1 MPRISFVG
9 SGNMASA
16 IVNGIIAKQV
26 APVADLACLGGND
39 PTGPAL
45 AQRTGIRLASDVVDL
60 CNGAD
65 TVVIAFK
72 PQNLADADPRLAEAT
87 RGKLVI
93 SIIAG
98 KKLASLSQKFPHA
111 RALVR
116 AMPNTPGAI
125 GAGITGWC
133 SLAPLSAADRDTVMA
148 VLGALGVVH
157 SFPEEMIDSVTALGG
172 SGPGFVF
179 EFAAAL
185 REAGLAAGFSREL
198 AAEFATEVLLGSA
211 KLLKQSGEDADTLR
225 DRVTSPKGTTYA
237 GLQVMANA
245 KLRDIMRD
253 TILAARDRSRE
264 LAQGS

>member
-1 MPRISFVG
+1 MPRISFLG

-16 IVNGIIAKQV
+16 IVVGVLNQKV
-26 APVADLACLGGND
+26 AATADLACLGGND
-39 PTGPAL
+39 PTGAAL
-45 AQRTGIRLASDVVDL
+45 SARTGIRLAHDVVDL
-60 CNGAD
+60 CTDAD
-65 TVVIAFK
+65 AVVVAFK

-93 SIIAG
+93 SILAG
-98 KKLASLSQKFPHA
+98 KKLATLAKAFPHA

-116 AMPNTPGAI
+116 AMPNLPGSI
-125 GAGITGWC
+125 GAGIVGWS
-133 SLAPLSAADRDTVMA
+133 SLAPLSEADRTIA
-148 VLGALGVVH
+148 LGVLGALGAVH
-157 SFPEEMIDSVTALGG
+157 SFPEEMLDSVTALGG

-185 REAGLAAGFSREL
+185 REAGVAAGFTREL

-211 KLLKQSGEDADTLR
+211 KLLKQSGEDADVLR
-225 DRVTSPKGTTYA
+225 DRVTSPNGTTYA
-237 GLQVMANA
+237 GLQAMKSANF
-245 KLRDIMRD
+245 RDTIRA

>member
-1 MPRISFVG
+1 MPRISFLG

-16 IVNGIIAKQV
+16 IVVGVLNQKV
-26 APVADLACLGGND
+26 AAVADLACLGGND

-45 AQRTGIRLASDVVDL
+45 AQRTGIRLAKDVVDL
-60 CNGAD
+60 CAGAD
-65 TVVIAFK
+65 AVVVAFK

-93 SIIAG
+93 SILAG
-98 KKLASLSQKFPHA
+98 KKLASLAKAFPHA

-116 AMPNTPGAI
+116 AMPNLPGSI
-125 GAGITGWC
+125 GAGIVGWS
-133 SLAPLSAADRDTVMA
+133 SLAPLSAADRATA
-148 VLGALGVVH
+148 LGVLGALGAVH
-157 SFPEEMIDSVTALGG
+157 SFPEEMLDSVTALGG

-185 REAGLAAGFSREL
+185 REAGVAAGFTREL

-211 KLLKQSGEDADTLR
+211 KLLKQSGEDADVLR
-225 DRVTSPKGTTYA
+225 DRVTSPNGTTYA
-237 GLQVMANA
+237 GLQAMKSANF
-245 KLRDIMRD
+245 RDTILA

>member
-1 MPRISFVG
+1 MPRISFLG

-16 IVNGIIAKQV
+16 IVDGVLSKQV
-26 APVADLACLGGND
+26 AQVGDLACLGGAD
-39 PTGPAL
+39 PTGERL
-45 AQRTGIRLASDVVDL
+45 STRTGIRLAKDVVDL
-60 CNGAD
+60 CAGTDA
-65 TVVIAFK
+65 VVVAFK
-72 PQNLADADPRLAEAT
+72 PQNLAEADPRLAETT

-93 SIIAG
+93 SILAG
-98 KKLASLSQKFPHA
+98 KKLSSLAKAFPHA

-133 SLAPLSAADRDTVMA
+133 SLAPLSESDRA
-148 VLGALGVVH
+148 IALSVLGALGVVH
-157 SFPEEMIDSVTALGG
+157 EFPEDMINSVTALGG

-185 REAGLAAGFSREL
+185 REAGVAAGFTREL

-211 KLLKQSGEDADTLR
+211 KLLKQTGEDADILR

-237 GLQVMANA
+237 GLQAMESS
-245 KLRDIMRD
+245 KFRDIIR
-253 TILAARDRSRE
+253 TTVLAARDRSAE
-264 LAQGS
+264 LSKDS

>member
-1 MPRISFVG
+1 MPRISFLG

-16 IVNGIIAKQV
+16 LV
-26 APVADLACLGGND
+26 AGVLNQKVATIADLACLGGND
-39 PTGPAL
+39 PTGASL
-45 AQRTGIRLASDVVDL
+45 SARTGIRLAKDVIDL
-60 CNGAD
+60 CSTAD
-65 TVVIAFK
+65 SVVVAFK
-72 PQNLADADPRLAEAT
+72 PQNLTEADPRLAEAT

-93 SIIAG
+93 SILAG
-98 KKLASLSQKFPHA
+98 KKLSSLAKAFPHA

-133 SLAPLSAADRDTVMA
+133 SLAPLSEADRTIVLS
-148 VLGALGVVH
+148 VLGALGIVH
-157 SFPEEMIDSVTALGG
+157 EFPEEMLNSVTALGG

-185 REAGLAAGFSREL
+185 REAGIAAGFSREL

-211 KLLKQSGEDADTLR
+211 KLLKQSGEDADVLR

-237 GLQVMANA
+237 GLETMKSSNF
-245 KLRDIMRD
+245 RD
-253 TILAARDRSRE
+253 TIRATVLAARDRSAE
-264 LAQGS
+264 LSKDS

>member
-1 MPRISFVG
+1 MPRISFLG

-16 IVNGIIAKQV
+16 IAAGVIAKKV

-39 PTGPAL
+39 PTGAAL
-45 AQRTGIRLASDVVDL
+45 SARTGIRLAKDVVDL
-60 CNGAD
+60 CSGAD
-65 TVVIAFK
+65 AVVVAFK

-93 SIIAG
+93 SILAG
-98 KKLASLSQKFPHA
+98 KKLSSLSKKFPHA
-111 RALVR
+111 RAIVR
-116 AMPNTPGAI
+116 AMPNLPGSI
-125 GAGITGWC
+125 GAGIVGWS
-133 SLAPLSAADRDTVMA
+133 SLAPLSESDSAIAFG
-148 VLGALGVVH
+148 VLGALGAVH
-157 SFPEEMIDSVTALGG
+157 SFPEEMLDSVTALGG

-185 REAGLAAGFSREL
+185 REAGVAAGFTREL

-211 KLLKQSGEDADTLR
+211 KLLKQSGEDADVLR

-237 GLQVMANA
+237 GLEAMKSA
-245 KLRDIMRD
+245 KFRDIMRA

-264 LAQGS
+264 LSKDS

>member
-1 MPRISFVG
+1 MPRISFLG

-16 IVNGIIAKQV
+16 IVVGVLNQKV
-26 APVADLACLGGND
+26 AAVADLACLGGND
-39 PTGPAL
+39 PTGAAL
-45 AQRTGIRLASDVVDL
+45 SARTGIRLARDVVDL
-60 CNGAD
+60 CAGAD
-65 TVVIAFK
+65 AVVVAFK

-93 SIIAG
+93 SILAG
-98 KKLASLSQKFPHA
+98 KKLASLAKAFPHA

-116 AMPNTPGAI
+116 AMPNLPGSI
-125 GAGITGWC
+125 GAGIVGWS
-133 SLAPLSAADRDTVMA
+133 SLAPLAEADRA
-148 VLGALGVVH
+148 IALGVLGALGAVH
-157 SFPEEMIDSVTALGG
+157 SFPEEMLDSVTALGG

-185 REAGLAAGFSREL
+185 REAGVAAGFTREL

-211 KLLKQSGEDADTLR
+211 KLLKQSGEDADVLR
-225 DRVTSPKGTTYA
+225 DRVTSPNGTTYA
-237 GLQVMANA
+237 GLQAMKSANF
-245 KLRDIMRD
+245 RDTIRA

>member
-1 MPRISFVG
+1 MPRISFLG

-16 IVNGIIAKQV
+16 IVAGVLSKNV

-39 PTGPAL
+39 PTGAAL
-45 AQRTGIRLASDVVDL
+45 SARTGIRLAKDVVDL
-60 CNGAD
+60 CAAAD
-65 TVVIAFK
+65 TVVVAFK

-93 SIIAG
+93 SILAG
-98 KKLASLSQKFPHA
+98 KKLATLAKTFPHA
-111 RALVR
+111 RGLVR

-133 SLAPLSAADRDTVMA
+133 SLAPLSESDRATVLG

-185 REAGLAAGFSREL
+185 REAGVAAGFTREL

-211 KLLKQSGEDADTLR
+211 KLLKQTGEDADILR
-225 DRVTSPKGTTYA
+225 DRVTSPNGTTYA
-237 GLQVMANA
+237 GLQAMKSANF
-245 KLRDIMRD
+245 RDTIRA
-253 TILAARDRSRE
+253 TILAARDRSIE
-264 LAQGS
+264 LAKGS